1 MKAYK
6 VIPAR
11 DVERSTLDG
20 WELVQTIATSRAETV
35 SCATP
40 IAIEGNTGQN
50 GGYSTPG
57 MVTTY
62 PRDEIVQVNEP
73 VFLLSKDVGAAT
85 HEEQL
90 KNELQTLRTSMAEQ
104 RAAFELKSTNDD
116 RDIKTLTERV
126 ATLDLNVG
134 DKGTRLSDAITKLH
148 RAETALGKIRAA
160 IGSVRYDEILAT

>member
-90 KNELQTLRTSMAEQ
+90 KNELQTLRMSMAEQ

-116 RDIKTLTERV
+116 RDI
-126 ATLDLNVG
+126 NVG